1 MKKKYFLKI
10 AAIFTFLLSSTLM
23 HSQVPLYNNGFEGAD
38 EDTYSLTSS
47 GGANLDFGNFAAADY
62 ILRGNP
68 AVTGVIDLQPTGFE
82 GSNVIVWEDFD
93 GYIAGG
99 ELYLTTNSFD
109 ITGAND
115 ISVSIKV
122 GATNDSSNRYET
134 VDFLAVEYELDNSN
148 IWVKIGDFRGESTG
162 AIFNFYE
169 DDNLNGSYTVQ
180 TTNAM
185 RDVSYNLDARA
196 GSTITGTSMKLR
208 IRAFSGI
215 QEEMV
220 IDDIR
225 VTADNVL
232 GMEDEMLSKQI
243 NFYPNPIQDDKTLHI
258 RNTSQNTIS
267 TIEVYNVVGKKIFT
281 ETKNT
286 DSIRFTD
293 NLPSGMYFV
302 KITDS
307 KNNSITK
314 KIMIQ

>member
-1 MKKKYFLKI
+1 MKKNYFLKI
-10 AAIFTFLLSSTLM
+10 ITIFSFLLSSTLM
-23 HSQVPLYNNGFEGAD
+23 HSQVPLYTNGFEGAD

-47 GGANLDFGNFAAADY
+47 GGANLNFGNFAAADY

-68 AVTGVIDLQPTGFE
+68 AVTGVIDVQPTGFE

-93 GYIAGG
+93 GYISGG

-115 ISVSIKV
+115 ISVSLKV
-122 GATNDSSNRYET
+122 GATNDSANRYESL
-134 VDFLAVEYELDNSN
+134 DFLAVEYELDNSN
-148 IWVKIGDFRGESTG
+148 IWVKIGDFRGELTG

-232 GMEDEMLSKQI
+232 GISENELTNKVS
-243 NFYPNPIQDDKTLHI
+243 FYPNPLMNGGILQI
-258 RNTSQNTIS
+258 NNTSQNTIS
-267 TIEVYNVVGKKIFT
+267 AIEVYNVIGKKMFA

-286 DSIRFTD
+286 DSIHFAD

-302 KITDS
+302 KITDN

>member
-10 AAIFTFLLSSTLM
+10 TGVFTFLLSYTLM
-23 HSQVPLYNNGFEGAD
+23 YSQVPLYTNGFEGTD

-68 AVTGVIDLQPTGFE
+68 AGTGAIDVQPTGFE
-82 GSNVIVWEDFD
+82 GANVIVWEDFD
-93 GYIAGG
+93 GYITGG
-99 ELYLTTNSFD
+99 ELYITTNSFD

-115 ISVSIKV
+115 ISVSLKV
-122 GATNDSSNRYET
+122 GATNDSPNRYET
-134 VDFLAVEYELDNSN
+134 LDFLAIEYELDNSN
-148 IWVKIGDFRGESTG
+148 IWVKIGDFRGEPTG
-162 AIFNFYE
+162 ALFNFYE

-208 IRAFSGI
+208 IRTFSGI

-225 VTADNVL
+225 ITAASVL
-232 GMEDEMLSKQI
+232 GVNENELTSKVS
-243 NFYPNPIQDDKTLHI
+243 FYPNPLEGDRLLHI
-258 RNTSQNTIS
+258 SNNSQNTI
-267 TIEVYNVVGKKIFT
+267 TNVEVYDVIGKKVFT
-281 ETKNT
+281 ETVNT
-286 DSIRFTD
+286 ERIQFPNTI
-293 NLPSGMYFV
+293 PSGVYFV
-302 KITDS
+302 KITDANS
-307 KNNSITK
+307 NSITK
-314 KIMIQ
+314 KVMLQ